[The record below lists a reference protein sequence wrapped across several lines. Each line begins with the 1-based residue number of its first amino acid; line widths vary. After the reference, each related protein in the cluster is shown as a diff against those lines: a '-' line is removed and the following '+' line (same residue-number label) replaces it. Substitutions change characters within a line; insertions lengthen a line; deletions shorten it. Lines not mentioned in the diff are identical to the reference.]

1 MNPKNMKPKK
11 TPVHKK
17 AVRSKTAKPPAVE
30 RSAKQTRA
38 KQTKKSTPPWRKVAI
53 GALLLSP
60 FLLLVALVA
69 YYAVNVPFWD
79 QWELVT
85 LIQKFHHGTLGFSD
99 FFAQH
104 NEHRLLFPRLFMFLF
119 AWATHWNTYVEV
131 SFSLVLVAVSAFFL
145 YQILKRTFTNT
156 ALRLGAAA
164 AVSLVL
170 FSPMQWENWLW
181 GWQIQWYLN
190 ITGLIIAVWALS
202 TWQHK
207 SELRRV
213 LVAAAAAIVATYSL
227 ASGMFVWLICLP
239 ILMCNKALR
248 RWLWLW
254 IGLAIAAVGIHYI
267 GYVNPAYHPSKT
279 LFLHHPVNFLHYLLV
294 YIARPVVIDYLL
306 SARVAAAYLAAIL
319 VSLIYLLRFHGR
331 QLTTT
336 LLPWL
341 CLGLYAALAAGST
354 AISRLGLGV
363 EQAYS
368 SRYTTLSQFLLIAFF
383 VMLFKIIELSLT
395 DKRKLAGYMR
405 YGSVVVL
412 TLLLQATLLNYG
424 KGVVQMR
431 QQHNHL
437 LLVSACAHTAT
448 SPKDDCLLYL
458 YPNKR
463 VVWERLEYL
472 RKVHWGGL

>member
-1 MNPKNMKPKK
+1 MKTKK
-11 TPVHKK
+11 TSAKK
-17 AVRSKTAKPPAVE
+17 AASARSKSATTS
-30 RSAKQTRA
+30 SAKAPARTTVIVPV
-38 KQTKKSTPPWRKVAI
+38 KTSTSAPIWRRLATV
-53 GALLLSP
+53 ALLLSP
-60 FLLLVALVA
+60 FFLLFGLVA
-69 YYAVNVPFWD
+69 YFAVNVPFWD
-79 QWELVT
+79 QWELVPI
-85 LIQKFHHGTLGFSD
+85 IQKFHEGTLGFSD

-104 NEHRLLFPRLFMFLF
+104 NEHRLLFPRLVMFAL
-119 AWATHWNTYVEV
+119 AWATHWNTYYEV
-131 SFSLVLVAVSAFFL
+131 TFSLVLAVISFVFL
-145 YQILKRTFTNT
+145 YKILARTFTNNM
-156 ALRLGAAA
+156 LRLGATM

-190 ITGLIIAVWALS
+190 ITGLIIAVWALT

-207 SELRRV
+207 SVLRRV
-213 LVAAAAAIVATYSL
+213 LVAAAAAIVSTYSL
-227 ASGMFVWLICLP
+227 ASGMFVWLVCLP
-239 ILMCNKALR
+239 IFLFNKEVR
-248 RWLWLW
+248 RLWWLWAV
-254 IGLAIAAVGIHYI
+254 LACASVGVHYI
-267 GYVNPAYHPSKT
+267 GYVDPAYHPSKK
-279 LFLHHPVNFLHYLLV
+279 LFLHQPAAFAHYLLV
-294 YIARPVVIDYLL
+294 YIARPVVVDFLL
-306 SARVAAAYLAAIL
+306 SVRIAAVYLGAIVISVL
-319 VSLIYLLRFHGR
+319 YLLRFHSK

-354 AISRLGLGV
+354 AVSRLGLGV

-395 DKRKLAGYMR
+395 DKRKLATYVR

-412 TLLLQATLLNYG
+412 VLLVQATLLNYA
-424 KGVVQMR
+424 KGVYQMQ
-431 QQHNHL
+431 QQHRHL
-437 LLVSACAHTAT
+437 LRVSACAHTAT

-458 YPNKR
+458 YPNQP